1 MVDNLINQE
10 DDRTK
15 LIDGVFRIEVG
26 PDTFQFVFI
35 QDADFNIDD
44 ANLER
49 DRIDNG
55 KSVFTRLGDV
65 IGTFG
70 FRTKNTVDLYDIV
83 TPATN
88 TVTVSFWMEKLRDA
102 DPAVLTFIQKFKAP
116 ESAGSKFAN
125 IKYSGRIMK
134 VAPDRVAGRA
144 VDEFVVAGEVT
155 GLTSALRQAT

>member
-1 MVDNLINQE
+1 MVNNLINQE

-26 PDTFQFVFI
+26 PNTFQFVFI
-35 QDADFNIDD
+35 QDANLTIDD

-83 TPATN
+83 TPAIN

-102 DPAVLTFIQKFKAP
+102 DPAILTFIQKFKAP
-116 ESAGSKFAN
+116 ESAGDKFAN
-125 IKYSGRIMK
+125 IKYSGRIMA
-134 VAPDRVAGRA
+134 VTPDRIAGRA
-144 VDEFVVAGEVT
+144 VDEIIVGGEVT
-155 GLTSALRQAT
+155 GFTLLQRQAT